1 MRLFLPFLLVLI
13 SLVAL
18 LPGCEPKEEIIT
30 RDTSARLEFSAD
42 TLLFDTVFVQTGTV
56 TRRLWVYNRNRR
68 AVRVEQIALKAV
80 GSPYTLTVNGDSG
93 PLAREVEI
101 RGRDSLL
108 LLVKAKLGPGGE
120 NTPFLVEDQVQF
132 RTNGN
137 EQQVAL
143 VAYGQ
148 NAYFHRAEVLACNT
162 VWRNDKPHVIYDF
175 VRVDAGCT
183 LTIEEGARIYAHAG
197 AGIVIRGRLLVNPNL
212 APSAELTPD
221 DPRFVRFAGDRL
233 EAAYSEIPGQWRG
246 IQFDATSQGNV
257 VRYAEIKNAGFGLL
271 VFNPENR
278 QPRPNV
284 LVENTIIKNIS
295 GASLNFASGSASFDG
310 AGILSF
316 SGDFTLRNCLL
327 TNCGEYAVRGL
338 QGGNFALNFC
348 TIANYTPGFQ
358 RRTPALSFSDVLTL
372 ANGQPGPSVLP
383 TVSILNS
390 IVWGDNN
397 NKEEIGFENA
407 SLYAGQLTVRNSLL
421 RTTTYEG
428 AGTAARPG
436 FGGAGSDNIFNK
448 NPKFFSSPDG
458 PRGNRFDY
466 RLDTISPASNRPP
479 LAPLVPRDLLNKPR
493 AATPD
498 LGAYERLNP

>member
-1 MRLFLPFLLVLI
+1 
-13 SLVAL
+13 
-18 LPGCEPKEEIIT
+18 
-30 RDTSARLEFSAD
+30 
-42 TLLFDTVFVQTGTV
+42 
-56 TRRLWVYNRNRR
+56 
-68 AVRVEQIALKAV
+68 VRVEQIALKAAS
-80 GSPYTLTVNGDSG
+80 SPYTLTVNGDSG

-108 LLVKAKLGPGGE
+108 LLVKASLGPGAE

-175 VRVDAGCT
+175 VRVDAGCS
-183 LTIEEGARIYAHAG
+183 LTIEEGVRVYAHAG
-197 AGIVIRGRLLVNPNL
+197 AGIVIRGSLLVNPNL
-212 APSAELTPD
+212 APSDELTPN

-295 GASLNFASGSASFDG
+295 GASLNFASGGASFDG
-310 AGILSF
+310 AGVLSF
-316 SGDFTLRNCLL
+316 SGDFILRNCLL

-338 QGGNFALNFC
+338 QGGNFDLNFC
-348 TIANYTPGFQ
+348 TIANYTPSFQ
-358 RRTPALSFSDVLTL
+358 RRTPSLNFSDVLTL
-372 ANGQPGPSVLP
+372 ASGRPGPSVLP

-390 IVWGDNN
+390 IVWGSNPDN
-397 NKEEIGFENA
+397 EIGFENA
-407 SLYAGQLTVRNSLL
+407 SLYARQITVRNSLL
-421 RTTTYEG
+421 RTDTYKDVG
-428 AGTAARPG
+428 SATQLG
-436 FGGAGSDNIFNK
+436 FGGTGTNNILNK
-448 NPKFFSSPDG
+448 DPEFISWPG
-458 PRGNRFDY
+458 QPRGRRFDY
-466 RLDTISPASNRPP
+466 RLDTLSPASNRPL

-493 AATPD
+493 SATPD

>member
-1 MRLFLPFLLVLI
+1 MRLFLPIPLI
-13 SLVAL
+13 LFSFAAL
-18 LPGCEPKEEIIT
+18 LLGCEPKEEIVT
-30 RDTSARLEFSAD
+30 RDSSARLEFSAD
-42 TLLFDTVFVQTGTV
+42 TLLFDTIFVQTGTV
-56 TRRLWVYNRNRR
+56 TKRLWVYNRNRR
-68 AVRVEQIALKAV
+68 AVQVEQIALKTAN
-80 GSPYTLTVNGDSG
+80 SPYTLTVSGASG
-93 PLAREVEI
+93 PSTQDVEI

-108 LLVKAKLGPGGE
+108 LLVKAKLGPGAE

-148 NAYFHRAEVLACNT
+148 NAYFHTAETLACNT

-183 LTIEEGARIYAHAG
+183 LTIEAGARVYVHAG
-197 AGIVIRGRLLVNPNL
+197 SGIVIKGRLLVNPDL
-212 APSAELTPD
+212 APSEELKPD

-233 EAAYSEIPGQWRG
+233 EAAYREIPGQWRG

-327 TNCGEYAVRGL
+327 TNCGEFAVRGL

-348 TIANYTPGFQ
+348 TIANYTRGFL
-358 RRTPALSFSDVLTL
+358 RPNPSLAFSDVLTL

-383 TVSILNS
+383 RVSILNS
-390 IVWGDNN
+390 IVWGDNTD
-397 NKEEIGFENA
+397 ELGFENV
-407 SLYAGQLTVRNSLL
+407 SRYANQITVRNSLL
-421 RTTTYEG
+421 RTTAYQG
-428 AGTAARPG
+428 ASSATQPG
-436 FGGAGSDNIFNK
+436 FGGTGTDNIFNT
-448 NPKFFSSPDG
+448 NPKFYSSPDR

-466 RLDTISPASNRPP
+466 RLDTLSPASNRPL
-479 LAPLVPRDLLNKPR
+479 LAPLLARDLLNKPR
-493 AATPD
+493 ATTTPD
-498 LGAYERLNP
+498 LGAYERQNP

>member
-1 MRLFLPFLLVLI
+1 
-13 SLVAL
+13 L
-18 LPGCEPKEEIIT
+18 LPGCEPKEEIVT

-56 TRRLWVYNRNRR
+56 TKRLWVYNRNRR
-68 AVRVEQIALKAV
+68 AVRVEQIALKDAS
-80 GSPYTLTVNGDSG
+80 SPYTLTVNGDSG

-108 LLVKAKLGPGGE
+108 LLVKARLDPGAE
-120 NTPFLVEDQVQF
+120 NTPFLIENQLQF

-175 VRVDAGCT
+175 VRVDAGCS

-197 AGIVIRGRLLVNPNL
+197 AGIVIRGSLLINPNL
-212 APSAELTPD
+212 APSDELTPN

-278 QPRPNV
+278 QPRPSV

-295 GASLNFASGSASFDG
+295 GARLNFASGSASFDG

-338 QGGNFALNFC
+338 QGGNFVLNFC
-348 TIANYTPGFQ
+348 TIANYTPSFQ
-358 RRTPALSFSDVLTL
+358 RRTPSLNFSDVLTL
-372 ANGQPGPSVLP
+372 PNGQPGPSVPP

-390 IVWGDNN
+390 IVWGNN
-397 NKEEIGFENA
+397 ADELGFENA
-407 SLYAGQLTVRNSLL
+407 NLYASRLTVRNSLL
-421 RTTTYEG
+421 RTKVYEG
-428 AGTAARPG
+428 TGTATQPG
-436 FGGAGSDNIFNK
+436 FGGSSTDNIIK
-448 NPKFFSSPDG
+448 DVLDPKFISSPYR
-458 PRGNRFDY
+458 PRGRRFDY
-466 RLDTISPASNRPP
+466 RLDTLSPASNRPL

-493 AATPD
+493 GATPD
-498 LGAYERLNP
+498 LGAYERVNP

>member
-1 MRLFLPFLLVLI
+1 MRLFLPFLLILI

-18 LPGCEPKEEIIT
+18 LPGCEPKEEIVT

-56 TRRLWVYNRNRR
+56 TKRLWVYNRNRR
-68 AVRVEQIALKAV
+68 AVRVEQIALKAAS
-80 GSPYTLTVNGDSG
+80 SPYTLTVNGDSG
-93 PLAREVEI
+93 PLAQDVEI

-108 LLVKAKLGPGGE
+108 LLVKATLGPGAE
-120 NTPFLVEDQVQF
+120 NKPFLVEDQVQF

-162 VWRNDKPHVIYDF
+162 VWRNDKPHVVYDF

-183 LTIEEGARIYAHAG
+183 LTIEEGARIYMHAG
-197 AGIVIRGRLLVNPNL
+197 SGVVIRGRLLVNPDL
-212 APSAELTPD
+212 APTDELKPD

-233 EAAYSEIPGQWRG
+233 EPAYDEIPGQWRG

-257 VRYAEIKNAGFGLL
+257 VRFAEIKNAGFGLL

-278 QPRPNV
+278 QPRPSV

-295 GASLNFASGSASFDG
+295 GASLNFASGSANFDG

-348 TIANYTPGFQ
+348 TVANYTSGFV
-358 RRTPALSFSDVLTL
+358 RPTPSLSFSDVLTL
-372 ANGQPGPSVLP
+372 ANGQPGPSVPP

-390 IVWGDNN
+390 IIWGNN
-397 NKEEIGFENA
+397 AEEIGFENGA
-407 SLYAGQLTVRNSLL
+407 RYATQLTVRNSLL
-421 RTTTYEG
+421 RTRTYEG
-428 AGTAARPG
+428 TGTAMQPG
-436 FGGAGSDNIFNK
+436 FGGVGNGNIFNED
-448 NPKFFSSPDG
+448 PEFISSPAG

-466 RLDTISPASNRPP
+466 RLDTLSPASNRPL
-479 LAPLVPRDLLNKPR
+479 LAPLVPRDLLNKSR
-493 AATPD
+493 AATTPD

>member
-1 MRLFLPFLLVLI
+1 MRFLLPFLLIILSFAV
-13 SLVAL
+13 L
-18 LPGCEPKEEIIT
+18 LPGCEPKEEMVT
-30 RDTSARLEFSAD
+30 RDASARLEFSAD
-42 TLLFDTVFVQTGTV
+42 TLVFDTVFVQTGTV
-56 TRRLWVYNRNRR
+56 TKRLWVYNRNRR
-68 AVRVEQIALKAV
+68 AVRVEQIGLRAAS
-80 GSPYTLTVNGDSG
+80 SPYTLTVNGDSG
-93 PLAREVEI
+93 PLAQNVEI

-108 LLVKAKLGPGGE
+108 VLVKATLSPGTE
-120 NTPFLVEDQVQF
+120 NTPFLVEDDVQF

-148 NAYFHRAEVLACNT
+148 NAYFHTAETLACNT
-162 VWRNDKPHVIYDF
+162 VWRNDKPHVVYNF

-212 APSAELTPD
+212 APTDELKPN
-221 DPRFVRFAGDRL
+221 DPRVVRFTGDRL
-233 EAAYSEIPGQWRG
+233 EAAYNEVPGQWRG

-284 LVENTIIKNIS
+284 LVENTIIRNIS

-358 RRTPALSFSDVLTL
+358 RRTASLTFSDVLTL
-372 ANGQPGPSVLP
+372 ANGQPGPSVPP

-390 IVWGDNN
+390 IVWGSNL
-397 NKEEIGFENA
+397 EELGFENVDR
-407 SLYAGQLTVRNSLL
+407 YANQLTIRNSLL
-421 RTTTYEG
+421 RTTTYQN
-428 AGTAARPG
+428 AGTASQPA
-436 FGGAGSDNIFNK
+436 FGGAGTDNIFPVND
-448 NPKFFSSPDG
+448 PKFISSPYL

-466 RLDTISPASNRPP
+466 RLDTLSPASNRPL

-493 AATPD
+493 ATTTPD